1 VAGSC
6 EYVDEPLG
14 SGDTELVLLFVFS
27 SLSLPQ
33 IIGSLLYFVNMRH
46 ITPGKHLDCRCF

>member
-6 EYVDEPLG
+6 EYVDEPSG
-14 SGDTELVLLFVFS
+14 SGDTELVLLFAFS